1 MSRAPIYG
9 ELQIAAIPSE
19 VRTIWHTRD
28 AELPELPRQ
37 GWSWQHEDNLDQ
49 VEHRELLTKIL
60 TDAPLTE
67 RQEQVIRLLVV
78 EELTLA
84 EVGQQ
89 LSISGQRVR
98 QIYKQSMR
106 RLRRYQG
113 DITGIS
119 VYELDCEVMTWNH
132 WKWKKSC
139 M

>member
-67 RQEQVIRLLVV
+67 RQELVIWLLVV

>member
-1 MSRAPIYG
+1 M
-9 ELQIAAIPSE
+9 
-19 VRTIWHTRD
+19 
-28 AELPELPRQ
+28 
-37 GWSWQHEDNLDQ
+37 DQ

-98 QIYKQSMR
+98 QIYKEAMR

-119 VYELDCEVMTWNH
+119 VYGLDCEVMTWNH